1 MKWLPAVLLL
11 LATRAAAAPQ
21 DSNPIVADP
30 KSPELGRLMFRIYC
44 TPCHGIHADG
54 GRGPDL
60 TLGNYANGDHD
71 RDIFRVIARGVSG
84 SEMPAYAGRIED
96 EGMWRL
102 VAYLKSI
109 ANKQA
114 PVKGD
119 PSSGEQIFWGKG
131 NCGLCHQVGGRG
143 KSIGPELTRV
153 GRQRSIA
160 YLKASVLTPDADI
173 TVGSSTISVILADG
187 KKITGVEKNIDNFSA
202 QLVDLSGK
210 YYSFKKE
217 DVTSMKQ
224 EPRSLMPS
232 YEKLLTP
239 NELDDILAYMSRLR
253 GTVQ

>member
-1 MKWLPAVLLL
+1 MMKWLPLIPFL
-11 LATRAAAAPQ
+11 LAASAPAQ
-21 DSNPIVADP
+21 DSSPIASDP

-60 TLGNYANGDHD
+60 TLGNYANGDRD
-71 RDIFRVIARGVSG
+71 RDIFHVIARGVSG
-84 SEMPAYAGRIED
+84 SEMPAYSGRIED
-96 EGMWRL
+96 ESIWRL

-119 PSSGEQIFWGKG
+119 PVNGEQLFWGKG
-131 NCGLCHQVGGRG
+131 DCGQCHQVGGRG
-143 KSIGPELTRV
+143 QSIGPELTRV

-173 TVGSSTISVILADG
+173 TAGSSTISVVLPDG

-239 NELDDILAYMSRLR
+239 TELDDLLAYMSRLR
-253 GTVQ
+253 GTPQ

>member
-1 MKWLPAVLLL
+1 MKWIPVVLLL
-11 LATRAAAAPQ
+11 LATCAPAQ
-21 DSNPIVADP
+21 DSSPIVADP

-60 TLGNYANGDHD
+60 TLGNYANGDRD

-96 EGMWRL
+96 DGMWRL
-102 VAYLKSI
+102 VAYLRSI

-173 TVGSSTISVILADG
+173 TVGSSTISVILPDG

-217 DVTSMKQ
+217 DVTSMRQ